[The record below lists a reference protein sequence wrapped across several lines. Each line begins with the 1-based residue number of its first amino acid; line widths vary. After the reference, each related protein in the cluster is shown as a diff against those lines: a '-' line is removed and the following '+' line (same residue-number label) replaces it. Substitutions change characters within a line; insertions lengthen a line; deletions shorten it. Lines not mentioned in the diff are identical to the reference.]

1 MICRNIKSKSFI
13 IIWILIFSPLTGF
26 AQIWGQDNGCNE
38 LIEELKSPPAINNGS
53 NLSYLLKTAIGNTRK
68 EQLKR
73 QTLPTCGED

>member
-26 AQIWGQDNGCNE
+26 AQIWGQDNGYNE

-53 NLSYLLKTAIGNTRK
+53 NLFIPA
-68 EQLKR
+68 QVKR
-73 QTLPTCGED
+73 QTPPTCGED